1 MSRAKGK
8 KMTPRRKLN
17 IAAQRRAEQRRA
29 ELKEDKYYTKKIFYE
44 VREEIRQEW
53 EACNGDCEFD
63 KIMDLLTARGIREAV
78 EICEQDCK
86 CDDCLDALTAGGNE
100 KY

>member
-1 MSRAKGK
+1 
-8 KMTPRRKLN
+8 MT
-17 IAAQRRAEQRRA
+17 EQT
-29 ELKEDKYYTKKIFYE
+29 ELTP
-44 VREEIRQEW
+44 
-53 EACNGDCEFD
+53 CNGDCEFD

-86 CDDCLDALTAGGNE
+86 CDDCQDALTAGGNE

>member
-1 MSRAKGK
+1 MSSLTIKLPESLRREI
-8 KMTPRRKLN
+8 KMT
-17 IAAQRRAEQRRA
+17 EQT
-29 ELKEDKYYTKKIFYE
+29 ELTP
-44 VREEIRQEW
+44 
-53 EACNGDCEFD
+53 CNGDCEFD